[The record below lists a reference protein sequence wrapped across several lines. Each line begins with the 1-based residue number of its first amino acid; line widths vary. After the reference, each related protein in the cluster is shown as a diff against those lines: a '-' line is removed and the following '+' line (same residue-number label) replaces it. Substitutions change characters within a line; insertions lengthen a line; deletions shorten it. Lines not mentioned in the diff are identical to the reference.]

1 MANNSNNKQSII
13 KKAIAY
19 ADKYKVP
26 RNIVLAIIE
35 KESGFNPKIKG
46 DQGKSLGLMQI
57 HTGYHP
63 DYKGGFDID
72 KNLDYGVKLLSNLIK
87 KHGLAKGVERYNG
100 SGSKARAYARDVLN
114 NRAPRLKSVAA
125 QVMSS
130 SDNLTDQ
137 TIGGTDTDT
146 MASNVNNITGAA
158 APVQQI
164 PQVEQPTIQVVDP
177 QTGRLINVSTGDL
190 LTEATS
196 PANTPADYLYNVQ
209 EQNIQAMLDPR
220 VQQLLQS
227 NAALTP
233 EQINQIQNPQLQ
245 TLQAMQQAQ
254 LQGNQGMYDRLNN
267 LYQQGND
274 IIMSDPRLQN
284 TGYYVDPRELARA
297 QAFDEADARYA
308 AGMARLTGNPMY
320 LYSKTPSEAENL
332 LVKQKALSQANLANM
347 YGMDY
352 DTLVAANTARINNQ
366 LNNLNQLYA
375 QIPNLITLAQN
386 GDKNAMAALQTI
398 SEQTSAL
405 TQEGIKAQRDID
417 KERVGQVLQ
426 TLRTGTPEAIT
437 ASSAEARANKDVYKD
452 ALITDLAGRYGLSKE
467 QMSGLYNI
475 LTTQMSG
482 DVQRDI
488 AQLQSDTSRAN
499 KDVDYRINQENLP
512 YKTFGAMGTY
522 LGGSAY
528 STPQQQANLFSMLN
542 PNLRKQIVNPDI
554 SANELNQIITNTN
567 NPNSPTMKPTTQGGL
582 QGLWNRY
589 IMGEQQ

>member
-35 KESGFNPKIKG
+35 KESGFNPKAKG
-46 DQGKSLGLMQI
+46 DNGKSFGLMQI
-57 HTGYHP
+57 YTKAHP

-87 KHGLAKGVERYNG
+87 KHGLTKGVERYNG
-100 SGSKARAYARDVLN
+100 SGSQARAYARDVLN

-146 MASNVNNITGAA
+146 MASNVNNMTGAA

-177 QTGRLINVSTGDL
+177 QTGKLINVSTGDL

-196 PANTPADYLYNVQ
+196 PANTPADYLSNVQ

-245 TLQAMQQAQ
+245 ALQAMQQAQ
-254 LQGNQGMYDRLNN
+254 AQGTQGMYDRLNN

-284 TGYYVDPRELARA
+284 TGYYVDPA
-297 QAFDEADARYA
+297 QAERDAL
-308 AGMARLTGNPMY
+308 AGYSQAIRTGNMG
-320 LYSKTPSEAENL
+320 LAPSAAD
-332 LVKQKALSQANLANM
+332 VAAQVSRYKLANM

-386 GDKNAMAALQTI
+386 GDKNAMAALQEI
-398 SEQTSAL
+398 SKQTSAL
-405 TQEGIKAQRDID
+405 AQEGIKAQGDID

-437 ASSAEARANKDVYKD
+437 ASSAEKRQVQDVYKD
-452 ALITDLAGRYGLSKE
+452 ALLTDLAGRYGLSKE
-467 QMSGLYNI
+467 QLGGIYDIITTGMSGQ
-475 LTTQMSG
+475 T
-482 DVQRDI
+482 QRDV
-488 AQLQSDTSRAN
+488 ANTQAAVQQRGQDVNLQ
-499 KDVDYRINQENLP
+499 INRENIP
-512 YKTFGAMGTY
+512 YKTLGAAGQY

-528 STPQQQANLFSMLN
+528 STPQQQANFFNMLD
-542 PNLRKQIVNPDI
+542 PNVRNAVVNPTLTP
-554 SANELNQIITNTN
+554 EGLNTMITNVN
-567 NPNSPTMKPTTQGGL
+567 NPNSPTLNPTSQGGL

-589 IMGEQQ
+589 IMGEQ